1 MVVETTNETWEKS
14 GIKTVK
20 YHHEEKNNCKTF
32 KY

>member
-20 YHHEEKNNCKTF
+20 YHNEEKNITESW
-32 KY
+32 